1 MYKGTTPSLIF
12 TFSDFDPTSAVA
24 IIVTL
29 SADRKTP
36 IIEKD
41 ESELTIDTTSV
52 TVALTQ
58 EETLS
63 MPSGNVFAQINF
75 LMNDG
80 SRCATNIMSID
91 FSRNLHSEVMSV

>member
-1 MYKGTTPSLIF
+1 MYKGTTPTFTF

-41 ESELTIDTTSV
+41 ESELTIDSTSV
-52 TVALTQ
+52 SLALTQ
-58 EETLS
+58 EETLA
-63 MPSGNVFAQINF
+63 MPSGNVYAQLNF

-80 SRCATNIMSID
+80 SRCATNIMSVD
-91 FSRNLHSEVMSV
+91 FSRNLHSEVMTV